1 MLYESYV
8 HPITIL
14 SALPSA
20 GVGALLMLGAGLLV
34 ALVLAPLATAAAIR
48 ISLS

>member
-1 MLYESYV
+1 ML
-8 HPITIL
+8 
-14 SALPSA
+14 A
-20 GVGALLMLGAGLLV
+20 AGLVV

>member
-1 MLYESYV
+1 M
-8 HPITIL
+8 P
-14 SALPSA
+14 ALNRALARPLRTFVWL
-20 GVGALLMLGAGLLV
+20 GVSLGVLLGAGLVV

>member
-1 MLYESYV
+1 V
-8 HPITIL
+8 AAVARGQDPI
-14 SALPSA
+14 
-20 GVGALLMLGAGLLV
+20 GALLMLGAGLVV